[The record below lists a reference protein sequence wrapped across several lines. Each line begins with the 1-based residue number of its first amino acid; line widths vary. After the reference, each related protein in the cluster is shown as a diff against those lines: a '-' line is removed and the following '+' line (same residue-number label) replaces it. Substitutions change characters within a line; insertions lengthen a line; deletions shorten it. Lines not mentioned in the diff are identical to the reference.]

1 MPCVNHPQVEEDLNR
16 CVRCRELFCVDC
28 LVEMKAGAFCALCKQ
43 EEVKDI
49 QSGVGASG
57 ELPLAGIGARF
68 LALIVDGLALAAVFI
83 PIMMIFGFMVFSS
96 MQEGADPDAN
106 EMAGMQLVMQLIMGA
121 LGVVYHG
128 IFLQWRG
135 QTLGKMALGIKVVTP
150 DGSDI
155 TPGAAWIRPI
165 VQTILSPCALTY
177 WPALFTKEKTG
188 IHDMAA
194 KTRVVKIR

>member
-1 MPCVNHPQVEEDLNR
+1 MPCMNHPEVEDGLER
-16 CVRCRELFCVDC
+16 CVRCRKTFCADC
-28 LVEMKAGAFCALCKQ
+28 LVEMKAGVFCASCKQ

-49 QSGVGASG
+49 QSGVAGTG

-68 LALIVDGLALAAVFI
+68 LAVTLDGLVMALVFI
-83 PIMMIFGFMVFSS
+83 PLMFVFGFMMFSS
-96 MQEGADPDAN
+96 LESGSPPDEMMGTQIALQLFFTAIGIVYNGA
-106 EMAGMQLVMQLIMGA
+106 
-121 LGVVYHG
+121 
-128 IFLQWRG
+128 FLQWRG

-155 TPGAAWIRPI
+155 APGAAWIRPI
-165 VQTILSPCALTY
+165 VQTVLSPCAITY

-194 KTRVVKIR
+194 KTRVIKIR